1 METEVRVPEGGE
13 SVREAL
19 LAEWFAA
26 DGTAVK
32 LDEPI
37 FLLET
42 DKITLEVPAE
52 ASGTLH
58 ILVEAGQTVAVGDVV
73 GRIVSEDGGPEKSGG
88 SDRSDKSDRSDRSDK
103 SDKSDKS
110 DRSDRSDKAKAP
122 AAEDRAPPRAEA
134 SQKPEALAPSVR
146 RLVEEHGLDSGKIP
160 ATGPEGRLTRGDVLL
175 FLEEQEGEAPTAP
188 PKEREAPQTPEKADR
203 SEKTPARAAPDKPKP
218 APAEGREGVTRKPL
232 SPIRRRI
239 AERLLEAKRD
249 TAMLT
254 TFNEADMGAVMDLR
268 TRHKGAFQAKHGVG
282 LGITSFFVF
291 AAVRALKAFPA
302 LNAFIEGDEVV
313 YHDFVHMGI
322 AIGAE
327 RGLVVPV
334 LRHAQAMGAPA
345 IEKAIAAFADKVRE
359 NKLELSDLE
368 GGTFSITNGGVFGS
382 LLSTPI
388 LNPPQ
393 SGILGLHK
401 VEPRPVVRD
410 GEVVVRPMMYVALT
424 YDHRLVDGRDAVQF
438 LVRIKD
444 LVEEP
449 ERLWLEV

>member
-1 METEVRVPEGGE
+1 METEVRVPEVGE

-26 DGTAVK
+26 DGAAVK
-32 LDEPI
+32 VDEPV

-52 ASGTLH
+52 ASGTLR
-58 ILVEAGQTVAVGDVV
+58 ILVKAGQTVAVGDVV
-73 GRIVSEDGGPEKSGG
+73 GKIVSEGGGAG
-88 SDRSDKSDRSDRSDK
+88 RTDTSDKSDQSDRSDRSDR
-103 SDKSDKS
+103 SDAS
-110 DRSDRSDKAKAP
+110 DRP
-122 AAEDRAPPRAEA
+122 AAAAEPAPPRAEA
-134 SQKPEALAPSVR
+134 PPKPEALAPSVR
-146 RLVEEHGLDSGKIP
+146 RLVEEHGLDAAKIP
-160 ATGPEGRLTRGDVLL
+160 ATGPEGRLTRGDVRLYI
-175 FLEEQEGEAPTAP
+175 EEHAGKAPDAP
-188 PKEREAPQTPEKADR
+188 PAKRAAPEPSGQAEPAQ
-203 SEKTPARAAPDKPKP
+203 KTPAKKAPETPKP
-218 APAEGREGVTRKPL
+218 AAAEGPEGVTRKPL

-254 TFNEADMGAVMDLR
+254 TFNEVDMGAVMELR
-268 TRHKGAFQAKHGVG
+268 KRHKGAFLAQHGVG
-282 LGITSFFVF
+282 LGITSFFVL
-291 AAVRALKAFPA
+291 AAVRALHAFPA

-345 IEKAIAAFADKVRE
+345 IERAIAGFADKVRE

-393 SGILGLHK
+393 SAILGLHK

-410 GEVVVRPMMYVALT
+410 GQVIVRPMMYVALT

>member
-1 METEVRVPEGGE
+1 METEVRVPEVGE

-19 LAEWFAA
+19 LAEWFAP
-26 DGTAVK
+26 DGAAVK
-32 LDEPI
+32 GGEPI

-42 DKITLEVPAE
+42 DKVTLEVAAE
-52 ASGTLH
+52 ASGTLR

-73 GRIVSEDGGPEKSGG
+73 GRIVSEGAGT
-88 SDRSDKSDRSDRSDK
+88 DKSDNADQ

-110 DRSDRSDKAKAP
+110 DRSDD
-122 AAEDRAPPRAEA
+122 AAQDRAPPGGQQLPRA
-134 SQKPEALAPSVR
+134 EALAPSVR
-146 RLVEEHGLDSGKIP
+146 RLVEDRGLDPAKIP
-160 ATGPEGRLTRGDVLL
+160 ATGPQGRLTRGDVLL
-175 FLEEQEGEAPTAP
+175 YLEEQAGVAPAAP
-188 PKEREAPQTPEKADR
+188 PREREAPQTPGKADR
-203 SEKTPARAAPDKPKP
+203 REEPPPEAAPD
-218 APAEGREGVTRKPL
+218 APRAAAGGGREGVTRKPL

-239 AERLLEAKRD
+239 AQRLLEARRD

-254 TFNEADMGAVMDLR
+254 TFNEVDMGAVMDLR
-268 TRHKGAFQAKHGVG
+268 NRHKGAFQARHGVG
-282 LGITSFFVF
+282 LGITSFFVL
-291 AAVRALKAFPA
+291 AAVRALGAFPM

-313 YHDFVHMGI
+313 THDFVHMGI

-334 LRHAQAMGAPA
+334 LRHAEAMGAPA
-345 IEKAIAAFADKVRE
+345 IEKAIAAFADKVRD

-382 LLSTPI
+382 LFSTPI

-410 GEVVVRPMMYVALT
+410 GQVVVRPMMYVALT